1 MTEKSRR
8 ATVESLPQL
17 RSHAVWDLPTR
28 WLHWTMVLAFLP
40 LTGSGLIL
48 WYYEVLELPRVGKV
62 MIEDLHVIPGY
73 ILAAAVLARI
83 VWGFVGNRHARWR
96 EMLTFSPSF
105 LTAFWNH
112 VADFVARRPY
122 RYLGHNPL
130 GSVAVVLMM
139 TLMTVLAVTG
149 LILSEFGAVYVQVRE
164 WLSALGLGGP
174 NVSSTLA
181 SPDGE
186 QLRLELRALRW
197 QVLSV
202 HRYAFFALAAVV
214 VVHVVAVVATEVRE
228 GGALISAMITGH
240 KVLDGD
246 PLDAALPTATDTG
259 VER

>member
-1 MTEKSRR
+1 MKMQSPVTPETPR
-8 ATVESLPQL
+8 PM
-17 RSHAVWDLPTR
+17 RSYDVWDLTTR
-28 WLHWTMVLAFLP
+28 WLHWTMVLVFLP

-73 ILAAAVLARI
+73 VLAAAVLARI
-83 VWGFVGNRHARWR
+83 VWGFLGNRHARWR
-96 EMLTFSPSF
+96 EMLTFSPNV
-105 LTAFWNH
+105 LTAFWTH
-112 VADFVARRPY
+112 VSDFVARRPY

-149 LILSEFGAVYVQVRE
+149 LILSEFDAVYTQVRE
-164 WLSALGLGGP
+164 WLSALGLGGSS
-174 NVSSTLA
+174 VSSALA
-181 SPDGE
+181 SLDDE
-186 QLRLELRALRW
+186 QFRLELRALRW
-197 QVLSV
+197 QILSA

-228 GGALISAMITGH
+228 GGALISAMITGR

-246 PLDAALPTATDTG
+246 PLDSALPSATDAR